1 MVQKRKA
8 VIVQKITKGGRLD
21 LRARVGGQKSQNT
34 SDVHNGSP
42 LSGHSHMKSS
52 HGGGG
57 WPKLNYSTDR
67 LCECYSDKGEGVK
80 ILKILQTSCLHGP
93 KGGCMKLMLKISLK
107 CGYGEKWV
115 DVRVG

>member
-80 ILKILQTSCLHGP
+80 NPENIA
-93 KGGCMKLMLKISLK
+93 
-107 CGYGEKWV
+107 
-115 DVRVG
+115 DVMFAWP

>member
-1 MVQKRKA
+1 MALTSGRLCSKGVSLNTSALRGRWLVQKRKA

-52 HGGGG
+52 QGGGG

-80 ILKILQTSCLHGP
+80 NPENIA
-93 KGGCMKLMLKISLK
+93 
-107 CGYGEKWV
+107 
-115 DVRVG
+115 DVMFAWP